1 MDWNIIYMIYFRA
14 GYLLLNRKIYY
25 EDCEKYLNKAYIL
38 IEGKNFNFECI
49 ILHYLYILYYENS
62 NKEKLKI
69 IEDKINKNLNEFF
82 GNTFLKDKLLDI
94 YKERKNIQLLNEL
107 NKKVKYLNY

>member
-1 MDWNIIYMIYFRA
+1 M
-14 GYLLLNRKIYY
+14 
-25 EDCEKYLNKAYIL
+25 
-38 IEGKNFNFECI
+38 
-49 ILHYLYILYYENS
+49 HYLYILYYENS
-62 NKEKLKI
+62 NNEKLKI

-107 NKKVKYLNY
+107 NTFIPCYMMDRKVTLTVTQFCFFIILQ